1 MQTLKAKL
9 KETAKL
15 VSDEVDLLIPKGHG
29 LDKKLFEAIRYSL
42 MAGGKRLRPFLVMS
56 SSEIFDV
63 PRKNALRVA
72 AAVEMVHTYSLVHD
86 DLPVMDDD
94 DVRRGKP
101 ACHIKYDEAT
111 AILVGDSLITL
122 AFDVLSHKD
131 THKDP
136 EVRCKLIESLAFSS
150 GSKGMV
156 GGQMIDLV
164 AENKKLDLG
173 NITRLQRL
181 KTGELIAFACTTGAI
196 LGKATESQYD
206 SLHHFAHDL
215 GLAFQIQDDLLDALG
230 NEKKM
235 GKKAGKDAKIGKATF
250 VSILGIT
257 RAKEQADLLVQQA
270 IRHLKNFGNKADW
283 LKKIAHFVVERQN

>member
-1 MQTLKAKL
+1 MQTLNAKL

-15 VSDEVDLLIPKGHG
+15 VADEINSLIPKGHG
-29 LDKKLFEAIRYSL
+29 LDKKLFEAIRYSI
-42 MAGGKRLRPFLVMS
+42 MAGGKKLRPFLVMS

-63 PRKNALRVA
+63 PKKNALRVA

-86 DLPVMDDD
+86 DLPVMDNDD
-94 DVRRGKP
+94 LRRGK
-101 ACHIKYDEAT
+101 ASCHVKYNEAT

-122 AFDVLSHKD
+122 AFNILSHKD
-131 THKDP
+131 THKDS
-136 EVRCKLIESLAFSS
+136 EIRCKLIESLAFSS

-181 KTGELIAFACTTGAI
+181 KTGELIAFSCTAGAI
-196 LGKATESQYD
+196 LGNATDSQYNA
-206 SLHHFAHDL
+206 LRHFAHDL

-235 GKKAGKDAKIGKATF
+235 GKKAGKDAKVGKATF
-250 VSILGIT
+250 VSILGVD
-257 RAKEQADLLVQQA
+257 RAREQAHLLVKHA
-270 IRHLKNFGNKADW
+270 IRHLKGFGNKADW